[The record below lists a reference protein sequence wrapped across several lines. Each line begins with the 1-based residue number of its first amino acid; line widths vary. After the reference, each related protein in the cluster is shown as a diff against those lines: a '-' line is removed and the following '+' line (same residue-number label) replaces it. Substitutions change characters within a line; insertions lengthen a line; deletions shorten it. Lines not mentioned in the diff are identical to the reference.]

1 MSRLNGKSP
10 SGEEDRPNPDREAP
24 PPETGK
30 KPRAKRKNG
39 SSKTQPA
46 DPKNQ
51 TDGTP
56 IGSIAPGGWPAWI
69 VPVPAL
75 LGIALILSLAWLGTR
90 NPAFGPKV
98 IPLQQIQIALPTW
111 LNRVQFLDEVRYLSS
126 LPTTVDPS
134 LEEDLF
140 HLKAGLG
147 KHPWVRSVD
156 ALDFQNGSL
165 TAKVQ
170 FRTPVLEVGVD
181 PDKTTR
187 GNTRFVDE
195 AGVLLPVGD
204 FPGLTRLGNFV
215 PAPRGEPGQLWG
227 DPVVGL
233 GAFRFKATRFS
244 GDLEPTDLAALL
256 FLGWLWK
263 ASAKTYPLMC
273 RGNENQWVTRVRL
286 DGKPRISRSRNLLP
300 SID

>member
-98 IPLQQIQIALPTW
+98 IPLQQIQISLPTW

-227 DPVVGL
+227 DPVVEG
-233 GAFRFKATRFS
+233 G
-244 GDLEPTDLAALL
+244 AALV
-256 FLGWLWK
+256 GWL
-263 ASAKTYPLMC
+263 TRQTPPL
-273 RGNENQWVTRVRL
+273 RPAALEGVPGAWRL
-286 DGKPRISRSRNLLP
+286 QIQGHPVFWGSGTDGPSRLAFLRLALESVGQNLP
-300 SID
+300 IDVSGK